1 MAQGGTT
8 FFNFFWG
15 GGYNQQGRGDLPI
28 PPVGKTLK
36 CRASTHLKSKKIV
49 TQGIPYSM
57 MVFLVSLF
65 LSTHRTMP
73 KPRQT
78 AISTCRHNDTN
89 VAEYRYVSV
98 DISVCRHIGMS
109 TLRDGPCAPTQL
121 FIQYILAP
129 YKPPP
134 PPATSTFCQT
144 VDFSQYMSI
153 FR

>member
-1 MAQGGTT
+1 
-8 FFNFFWG
+8 
-15 GGYNQQGRGDLPI
+15 
-28 PPVGKTLK
+28 
-36 CRASTHLKSKKIV
+36 
-49 TQGIPYSM
+49 M

-78 AISTCRHNDTN
+78 AIATCRHNDMY
-89 VAEYRYVSV
+89 VSEYRYVSV

-134 PPATSTFCQT
+134 ISYFDILWVKST
-144 VDFSQYMSI
+144 VDFCHYMWTSS
-153 FR
+153 